1 MKTTRIKGVCLAAM
15 TSVLLSCAT
24 SADYGVQVTPQT
36 STQYAEI
43 PISKCRISSYP
54 PKGSYIV
61 LANLTTDAQVGETP
75 THLMNRIQQ
84 KGAELGANYVMVT
97 SVADQTFLRPSDVE
111 VDDNQ
116 YLNPIAQFNDTASPA
131 AAGYSNVNGVGSGQ
145 PVHEVITAKALR
157 ITSGS
162 NKPDKTK
169 PSNVWQM
176 NQKT

>member
-1 MKTTRIKGVCLAAM
+1 MGAAVAM
-15 TSVLLSCAT
+15 FSSCAT

-36 STQYAEI
+36 SAQYAEI

-54 PKGSYIV
+54 PKGQYTVI
-61 LANLTTDAQVGETP
+61 ANLTTDAQIGESA
-75 THLMNRIQQ
+75 THLMNRLQQ

-97 SVADQTFLRPSDVE
+97 SVSDQTFLRPSDVE

-131 AAGYSNVNGVGSGQ
+131 AAGYTNVNGVGSGQ

-157 ITSGS
+157 VTGN

-176 NQKT
+176 NQKTN